1 VPSASTAVT
10 HLDAGFPLSLCDPNR
25 MRLNIAI
32 IGSGIAGLA
41 AAYRCSQAGYAVTL
55 FEAQAGYGMDTH
67 QLHRDGGVVD
77 VPLRV
82 MSAERWPSVVSLAA
96 EVGVDTFTV
105 NTFVSCSLLI
115 QPPADPSSTA
125 LLQTWLRSGRVP
137 YLNLPVVGSWRYL
150 NRNAL
155 SVSLGLWHLSR
166 ALKQTKHLPNNDTL
180 ADFLARAQLNPL
192 FWRGLMLPILITICT
207 CDEAELLTWP
217 TQQLLSLL
225 HDILHGKPL
234 RRLRGGTSALVRQ
247 LTAAT
252 QATCHFGSPVRQI
265 EETSDGIRVQNARG
279 DGGLFDRVL
288 IATQANQLDFLAQTD
303 YQTECEILAGIP
315 YAPGELIVHQDT
327 RVMPRRRND
336 WTALNFHTDAQLN
349 QATFH
354 VWVNAVEPSLQGK
367 PPIFQTWN
375 PVFPLQPDKILSR
388 TAFQRAVVSPTTADI
403 LRQLHGWHQ
412 QPQRR
417 LFYIGSWAYEGV
429 PLLESAVQSANR
441 VVQLLQQQS
450 QQQNQQ
456 RHPQQKTHRAT
467 AKF

>member
-1 VPSASTAVT
+1 MS
-10 HLDAGFPLSLCDPNR
+10 
-25 MRLNIAI
+25 LNIAI

-67 QLHRDGGVVD
+67 QLHCYGGVVD

-82 MSAERWPSVVSLAA
+82 MSAERWPSVLSLAA
-96 EVGVDTFTV
+96 EVGVETFTV
-105 NTFVSCSLLI
+105 NTFVSCSVL
-115 QPPADPSSTA
+115 ADRPTAPSQQA
-125 LLQTWLRSGRVP
+125 LLQTWLRSSRLP
-137 YLNLPVVGSWRYL
+137 YLNLPFVGSWRYL
-150 NRNAL
+150 NRN
-155 SVSLGLWHLSR
+155 SLIISRGLWRLAH
-166 ALKQTKHLPNNDTL
+166 AVKQTQQLPQGDTL
-180 ADFLARAQLNPL
+180 ADFLARESFDPL

-217 TQQLLSLL
+217 TEQLLGLL
-225 HDILHGKPL
+225 HDIMHGKSL
-234 RRLRGGTSALVRQ
+234 RRLRGGTSALVKQ
-247 LTAAT
+247 LAAAT
-252 QATCHFGSPVRQI
+252 KATCHMGSPVQQI
-265 EETSDGIRVQNARG
+265 EEMADGIRGQNARG

-303 YQTECEILAGIP
+303 YQTERDILAGIP
-315 YAPGELIVHQDT
+315 YANGELVVHQDT

-354 VWVNAVEPSLQGK
+354 VWVNAVEPSLHGK

-388 TAFQRAVVSPTTADI
+388 TAFQRAVVSPTTAGI

-441 VVQLLQQQS
+441 VVQLLKQQS
-450 QQQNQQ
+450 QQQQN
-456 RHPQQKTHRAT
+456 PTTT
-467 AKF
+467 AKSPS

>member
-1 VPSASTAVT
+1 MPSASTAVIN
-10 HLDAGFPLSLCDPNR
+10 LDAGFLLLPRDPKRMSLQ
-25 MRLNIAI
+25 IAI

-41 AAYRCSQAGYAVTL
+41 AAYRCTQAGYAVTL
-55 FEAQAGYGMDTH
+55 FEAQAGYGMDSH
-67 QLHRDGGVVD
+67 QLHRYGGVVD

-82 MSAERWPSVVSLAA
+82 MSAERWPSVLSLAA
-96 EVGVDTFTV
+96 EVGVETFTV
-105 NTFVSCSLLI
+105 NTFVSCSMLAHR
-115 QPPADPSSTA
+115 PTEPA

-150 NRNAL
+150 NRDAL
-155 SVSLGLWHLSR
+155 SVSLGLWRLSR
-166 ALKQTKHLPNNDTL
+166 ALKQTKHLPSNDTL
-180 ADFLARAQLNPL
+180 ADFLARENFNPL

-217 TQQLLSLL
+217 TQQLLGLL
-225 HDILHGKPL
+225 HDIMHGKPL
-234 RRLRGGTSALVRQ
+234 RRLRGGTSALVKQ
-247 LTAAT
+247 LTAVT
-252 QATCHFGSPVRQI
+252 QATCHLGSPVRQI
-265 EETSDGIRVQNARG
+265 EEVADGILVQNARG

-288 IATQANQLDFLAQTD
+288 TATQANQLDFLAQTD
-303 YQTECEILAGIP
+303 YQTERDILAGIP
-315 YAPGELIVHQDT
+315 YAQGELVVHQDT

-388 TAFQRAVVSPTTADI
+388 IPFQRAVVSPNTADI
-403 LRQLHGWHQ
+403 LRQLHAWHQ

-456 RHPQQKTHRAT
+456 QQHPQQKVHRAT
-467 AKF
+467 ASL

>member
-1 VPSASTAVT
+1 M
-10 HLDAGFPLSLCDPNR
+10 SLQ
-25 MRLNIAI
+25 IAI

-55 FEAQAGYGMDTH
+55 FEAHASYGMDTH
-67 QLHRDGGVVD
+67 QLQRYGGVVD

-82 MSAERWPSVVSLAA
+82 MSAERWPSVLSLAA
-96 EVGVDTFTV
+96 EVGVETFTV
-105 NTFVSCSLLI
+105 NTFVSCSVLAHK
-115 QPPADPSSTA
+115 PTAPSEQA

-150 NRNAL
+150 NRDAL
-155 SVSLGLWHLSR
+155 SVSLGLWRLSR
-166 ALKQTKHLPNNDTL
+166 VLKQSKPLPSNDTL
-180 ADFLARAQLNPL
+180 ADFLARAQFEPL

-207 CDEAELLTWP
+207 CDEAELMRWP

-225 HDILHGKPL
+225 HDIMHGKPL
-234 RRLRGGTSALVRQ
+234 RRLRGGTSALVKQ

-252 QATCHFGSPVRQI
+252 QATCHMGSPVQQI
-265 EETSDGIRVQNARG
+265 EETMDGIRVQNARG

-303 YQTECEILAGIP
+303 YQTERDILAGIP
-315 YAPGELIVHQDT
+315 YAQGELVVHQDS
-327 RVMPRRRND
+327 RVMPRRRDD
-336 WTALNFHTDAQLN
+336 WTALNFHTDTQLN

-388 TAFQRAVVSPTTADI
+388 TQFQRAVVSPTTADI
-403 LRQLHGWHQ
+403 LRQLHAWHQ

-450 QQQNQQ
+450 QYRDQQP
-456 RHPQQKTHRAT
+456 HFQQKAHRET
-467 AKF
+467 AKI